1 MANFERKELK
11 RTHTIADKL
20 KNLRNHKEIS
30 AELLAKK
37 LNIPLKYILSL
48 EGGQYDSLPGDI
60 YVRAW
65 LKKIANFYETNA
77 NELLLDYQ
85 LEKKIVNKIS
95 SGSEIKNN
103 KKIKQI
109 NFLTPRFIRWSIIWL
124 VMGSLFVYLTY
135 EIVNIIAPPD
145 LQIISPSNNLKTK
158 DLSVEIVGQTQA
170 EAQLNINDELIVLDQ
185 EGRFKKTVNLTVGL
199 NTLEISAKNK
209 HSRTKKI
216 EILILRESLE

>member
-11 RTHTIADKL
+11 RAHTIADKL
-20 KNLRNHKEIS
+20 KNFRNHKEIS

-37 LNIPLKYILSL
+37 LNIPLKYILFL
-48 EGGQYDSLPGDI
+48 ESGQHDSLPGDI

-65 LKKIANFYETNA
+65 LKKIANFYEINA

-95 SGSEIKNN
+95 SGAEAKNN
-103 KKIKQI
+103 KQI

-170 EAQLNINDELIVLDQ
+170 EAQLNINDELVVLDQ
-185 EGRFKKTVNLTVGL
+185 DGRFKKTVNLTVGL